1 MPSRPLVIGLTG
13 GIGSGKSAVADAFA
27 AMGVPVTDTDALA
40 HALTAPGA
48 RGHQAVLET
57 FGASFRRPDGTID
70 RAELRRH
77 VFSDAAARTRLE
89 SILHPLIRA
98 AAQREIDEWT
108 APYGLLV
115 VPLLLERTGGT
126 PVDRVLVVDC
136 PEEEQV
142 RRVQSGEEVIV
153 GVNRWTGDAEEA
165 IELHAIDPEGERRQS
180 ERTRAL
186 RASRDS
192 AAVESALAAVRGAA
206 DGEQNLLPPMREALR
221 ARATVGEVCGV
232 LRDAWGTYDA
242 LRARP

>member
-48 RGHQAVLET
+48 PGYQAVLET

-77 VFSDAAARTRLE
+77 VFSDGAARTRLE

-142 RRVQSGEEVIV
+142 RRVAARSGLAPAEV
-153 GVNRWTGDAEEA
+153 RA
-165 IELHAIDPEGERRQS
+165 IMAAQLS
-180 ERTRAL
+180 RADRL
-186 RASRDS
+186 
-192 AAVESALAAVRGAA
+192 
-206 DGEQNLLPPMREALR
+206 
-221 ARATVGEVCGV
+221 ARADDV
-232 LRDAWGTYDA
+232 LDNAGAQDAIGPQVVA
-242 LRARP
+242 LDRRYRELSQLKSESSTEQPAGASVAARGDDDGSSARRS